1 MPPRARRGAQAPVP
15 ARQLS
20 GTAARVHALVIQLAK
35 QGEADGHSLLS
46 VSKSA
51 ASELER
57 LLADD
62 EFSATGGHLD
72 ALGTLEFWASVCA
85 VHVYALH
92 DYCALYQE
100 MQQLLDRQA
109 HQRTEAA
116 QQDHTEEDEEEETPQ
131 VQRLARLLERQTLN
145 VVHRLFNSGRTS
157 VLMFGICGIVAS
169 SDALSHNSP
178 GHERRVLALLR
189 SDTFKSYSAVFDAVT
204 RGRRLPRS
212 QADTTVLACGSLMV
226 LMSSCT
232 GIHNVPCHSNAD
244 CNLQLY
250 SEFIKAAADSHV
262 IDHACRAAM
271 RFHVSATRE
280 QQGCDAIGVTT
291 LKPADR
297 ARRLAVVAG
306 LRQPLDY
313 MRRNLNMMIYKL
325 AASLVAPP
333 QPGTDPALL
342 ALLPAVRGLLSGT
355 GVQMWAAKQ
364 LLDAAHMV
372 EKAAASELGIAAAAD
387 DAGSDSF
394 LGLPLAARTS
404 PAVLAEPKDAAGP
417 SGSGQ
422 LQRPRMEHATVALHL
437 STTAASALWQLTMS
451 GPACSL
457 VCKVLA
463 MALPGQRSCAQ
474 QGDAHCHDS
483 MALAMATVCRLV
495 KELRVKEAERI
506 MCRVWAN
513 ASAWLPGLA
522 PGALEAAR
530 TMLPSLGSLL
540 LHEYA
545 GEGEAQGVKAGGS
558 QAFELSCP
566 LALRTAIRA
575 GFLTALSR
583 AIHGCMRDVEAGVSA
598 RGAPML
604 VEFLLRQS
612 CALPALL
619 THGPEHEVVRLVESL
634 RVAAAVLPDQRA
646 MRGGRSN
653 ECVHSYRALVVAL
666 VQLLEHVTAPVPD
679 DLAAAIDGAA
689 ALLTK
694 SSREDVP
701 PQRLRRMWLAAR
713 VNGAS
718 ASRRDTLYVLLLS
731 RLLPTLSHMHLQD
744 LSRPDIPADV
754 VTGLTRVYS
763 AAAMQALM
771 ARLVMYGTLGVNVGV
786 ASARLQSWL
795 MLLVQDGE
803 MSDWLVAALVGAT
816 RRRCPEGTAAALDLL
831 EVLTLLTP
839 AQQMPELVQL
849 QMGKAGTRPPS
860 GEEPPVLLGTA
871 WLRQQGRVELVDA
884 LLEAGCHVSSGT
896 DGSRS
901 SSSSSDSLTCNF
913 IGSALMRLVADKLKL
928 RSLPLELS
936 PGQAVWDLAAKFGIR
951 LCAWS
956 DCRQVEHQG
965 QLSACARCRAARYC
979 SSECQKAHWKA
990 GHKTQ
995 CPSLGAIWAALNT
1008 APAPL
1013 NP

>member
-1 MPPRARRGAQAPVP
+1 MAQ
-15 ARQLS
+15 
-20 GTAARVHALVIQLAK
+20 
-35 QGEADGHSLLS
+35 
-46 VSKSA
+46 
-51 ASELER
+51 
-57 LLADD
+57 
-62 EFSATGGHLD
+62 
-72 ALGTLEFWASVCA
+72 
-85 VHVYALH
+85 
-92 DYCALYQE
+92 
-100 MQQLLDRQA
+100 
-109 HQRTEAA
+109 
-116 QQDHTEEDEEEETPQ
+116 
-131 VQRLARLLERQTLN
+131 
-145 VVHRLFNSGRTS
+145 
-157 VLMFGICGIVAS
+157 
-169 SDALSHNSP
+169 
-178 GHERRVLALLR
+178 
-189 SDTFKSYSAVFDAVT
+189 
-204 RGRRLPRS
+204 
-212 QADTTVLACGSLMV
+212 
-226 LMSSCT
+226 
-232 GIHNVPCHSNAD
+232 
-244 CNLQLY
+244 
-250 SEFIKAAADSHV
+250 
-262 IDHACRAAM
+262 
-271 RFHVSATRE
+271 
-280 QQGCDAIGVTT
+280 
-291 LKPADR
+291 
-297 ARRLAVVAG
+297 
-306 LRQPLDY
+306 
-313 MRRNLNMMIYKL
+313 
-325 AASLVAPP
+325 
-333 QPGTDPALL
+333 
-342 ALLPAVRGLLSGT
+342 
-355 GVQMWAAKQ
+355 
-364 LLDAAHMV
+364 
-372 EKAAASELGIAAAAD
+372 
-387 DAGSDSF
+387 
-394 LGLPLAARTS
+394 
-404 PAVLAEPKDAAGP
+404 
-417 SGSGQ
+417 
-422 LQRPRMEHATVALHL
+422 
-437 STTAASALWQLTMS
+437 
-451 GPACSL
+451 
-457 VCKVLA
+457 
-463 MALPGQRSCAQ
+463 
-474 QGDAHCHDS
+474 
-483 MALAMATVCRLV
+483 
-495 KELRVKEAERI
+495 
-506 MCRVWAN
+506 
-513 ASAWLPGLA
+513 
-522 PGALEAAR
+522 
-530 TMLPSLGSLL
+530 
-540 LHEYA
+540 
-545 GEGEAQGVKAGGS
+545 
-558 QAFELSCP
+558 
-566 LALRTAIRA
+566 
-575 GFLTALSR
+575 
-583 AIHGCMRDVEAGVSA
+583 
-598 RGAPML
+598 
-604 VEFLLRQS
+604 
-612 CALPALL
+612 
-619 THGPEHEVVRLVESL
+619 
-634 RVAAAVLPDQRA
+634 
-646 MRGGRSN
+646 
-653 ECVHSYRALVVAL
+653 VHSYRALVVAL
-666 VQLLEHVTAPVPD
+666 VQLLEHVTAVCMWAPPKGLSNSSSGTRGAACSSGGGDESGSSSGSSSGGNGAAGAAATGPGCLPGQPVPD